1 MLTRRSQVAP
11 TRRDGEITTRVL
23 VEAGLAPHIT
33 PLRQLADEI
42 RRGAAAVL
50 LTDDVLEPASMPG
63 LRDALASQ
71 PDWSDLPFVVPSLQ
85 GKVEF
90 DTVEEGRDEQILE
103 RLLQGAVVAVFNR
116 RCDASQMEPVVQA
129 FKSGL
134 SVETGESVASNDYLA
149 LLKSV
154 DGLKDAIAQLG
165 PDNRP
170 AVQAA
175 AIEFVLEGLH
185 LSDRLNKDVVG
196 GRARYAGT

>member
-1 MLTRRSQVAP
+1 RRSI
-11 TRRDGEITTRVL
+11 RLGENEVVPRV
-23 VEAGLAPHIT
+23 
-33 PLRQLADEI
+33 
-42 RRGAAAVL
+42 
-50 LTDDVLEPASMPG
+50 
-63 LRDALASQ
+63 
-71 PDWSDLPFVVPSLQ
+71 SDLPFVVPSLP

-103 RLLQGAVVAVFNR
+103 RLLQRVVVAVFNR

-129 FKSGL
+129 DQVGL
-134 SVETGESVASNDYLA
+134 PVETGESVDSTDYLA
-149 LLKSV
+149 LLKNV

-185 LSDRLNKDVVG
+185 LNKRLNKDTIAG
-196 GRARYAGT
+196 QAARYRG